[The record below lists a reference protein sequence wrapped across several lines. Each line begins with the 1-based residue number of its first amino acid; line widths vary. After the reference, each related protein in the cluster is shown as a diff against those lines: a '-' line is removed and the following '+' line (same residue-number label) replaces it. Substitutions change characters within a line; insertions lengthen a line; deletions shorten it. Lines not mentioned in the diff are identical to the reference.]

1 MLNKT
6 RVGNFDVVESLLNS
20 RFAVQKEISYPID
33 ALHLFAEN
41 APADARNKC
50 MINPLNTE
58 CIFIK
63 AIYEIPINLVF

>member
-41 APADARNKC
+41 APAGARNKC

-63 AIYEIPINLVF
+63 AIYEFPINLVF

>member
-20 RFAVQKEISYPID
+20 RLAVQKEISYPID
-33 ALHLFAEN
+33 VLHLFAEN

-50 MINPLNTE
+50 MINQLNTE
-58 CIFIK
+58 CVFTN
-63 AIYEIPINLVF
+63 AIYEFPINLVF